1 MVIIHKP
8 VRGISQQSLGRF
20 VLRARKAAKL
30 PGKVNVLLTSNQ
42 QVRSLNSRFR
52 GQNKPTDVLSFPAW
66 PIIEKDLAGDIVV
79 SSEIAAENAGEF
91 GHSTADEVK
100 ILVLHGVLHL
110 AGYDHETDR
119 GQMARIEARLRQE
132 LGLRDT
138 LTGRAARAGGNSK
151 HKAARRHR

>member
-1 MVIIHKP
+1 MVIIDKP
-8 VRGISQQSLGRF
+8 VRGLSQQSLNRF
-20 VLRARKAAKL
+20 VLRARKAARL
-30 PGKVNVLLTSNQ
+30 SGRVNVLLTSNR

-79 SSEIAAENAGEF
+79 SSEIAAENAGQF
-91 GHSTADEVK
+91 GHSPADEVK

-110 AGYDHETDR
+110 AGYDHESDQ
-119 GQMARIEARLRQE
+119 GQMERTEARLRRE

-151 HKAARRHR
+151 SKALRGHR

>member
-1 MVIIHKP
+1 MVIIDKP
-8 VRGISQQSLGRF
+8 VRGLSQQSLNRF

-30 PGKVNVLLTSNQ
+30 AGRVNVLLTSNR
-42 QVRSLNSRFR
+42 QVRSLNGRFR

-79 SSEIAAENAGEF
+79 SSEIAAENADQF
-91 GHSTADEVK
+91 GHSPADEVK

-110 AGYDHETDR
+110 AGYDHESDQ
-119 GQMARIEARLRQE
+119 GQMERTEARLRRE

-138 LTGRAARAGGNSK
+138 LTGRAARAGRNSK
-151 HKAARRHR
+151 HEAARRHR